1 MSSTKIKK
9 YLHKQIDELYDNI
22 LQEIY
27 VILQSYSKEGTD
39 LKLISEQIKE
49 LEKRKQ
55 KHLSG
60 ESKSYT
66 WQEVMD
72 RLKK

>member
-1 MSSTKIKK
+1 MSSSKIKK
-9 YLHKQIDELYDNI
+9 YLHKQIDELDDHV

-27 VILQSYSKEGTD
+27 VMLQSYSKEGND
-39 LKLISEQIKE
+39 LKLSSEQIKE

-55 KHLSG
+55 NHLSG

-66 WQEVMD
+66 WQEVME

>member
-1 MSSTKIKK
+1 MSSAKIKE
-9 YLHKQIDELYDNI
+9 YLHKQIDELDDHI

-27 VILQSYSKEGTD
+27 VMLQSYSKEGTD
-39 LKLISEQIKE
+39 LKLSPEQIKE